1 MPGYL
6 RMSHI
11 GEQRLASGDGA
22 MSSSTEH
29 NSSWPELRI
38 GPMITGAALV
48 GGGSLIVLA
57 GLAVAGSHLL
67 LATRRLIR
75 QMEVPPSEQARI
87 KWSQAR
93 SAAVAGASAW
103 RNGASAREVAHP

>member
-1 MPGYL
+1 
-6 RMSHI
+6 
-11 GEQRLASGDGA
+11 

-67 LATRRLIR
+67 LATRRWIR

-93 SAAVAGASAW
+93 SAAVGPPPGGTVLRPSPGRTGAPPRHRA
-103 RNGASAREVAHP
+103 RASGGKVAHP